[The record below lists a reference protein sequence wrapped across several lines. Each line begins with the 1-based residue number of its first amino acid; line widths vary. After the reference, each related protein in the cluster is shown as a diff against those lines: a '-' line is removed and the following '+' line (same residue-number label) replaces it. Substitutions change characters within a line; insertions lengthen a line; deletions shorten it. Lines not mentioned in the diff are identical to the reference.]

1 MKKAGDPAEFGK
13 LRSLFWPIHSY
24 ELKKMAPMFFMFFCI
39 SFVYTIVRDTKD
51 TLIVTAPGSGAEA
64 IPFLKVWCVV
74 PAAILLMLLYSK
86 LSNTLSKERLFYTT
100 IFPFIVFFGLF
111 GFVIYPMRNTIQPHE
126 TAAYLRTILP
136 ASAAGKG
143 IIAIIENWPLAV
155 FYILAELWGSMILS
169 LAFWGFANEIT
180 RIHEAKRFYGLLGIG
195 ANFALIF
202 SGRAIVWASNAGEG
216 DGYAQ
221 CLKVLMFM
229 VVIAGLAVIATY
241 SWMQRNVLTDPLYYE
256 AAAIPQKKKEK
267 PKLSMKESLLFLTRS
282 KYLGCIALIVIA
294 YGASINLVE
303 VVWKSQLKLQ
313 YPNPKEYSA
322 FMGHFSEMTG
332 IITMFM
338 FLFVSHNVI
347 RRLGWTF
354 AAMVTPVVLAL
365 TGSLFLLFMVYGE
378 SLTDYLVAF
387 STTPLM
393 MAVLFGAAQNILS
406 KSAKYSLFDPTKEM
420 AYIPLDPESKV
431 KGKAAIDV
439 VGARL
444 GKSGGS
450 FVQQGLMIFMPTV
463 ASMAPIVGVACL
475 LIIGVWILA
484 VRTLGGKYET
494 LITSLGETEV
504 GVAKPGAAIKTTS
517 RLAT

>member
-1 MKKAGDPAEFGK
+1 MSKPPTGPAEFGK
-13 LRSLFWPIHSY
+13 IRSIFWPIHSY
-24 ELKKMAPMFFMFFCI
+24 ELRKMLPMFFMFFCI

-74 PAAILLMLLYSK
+74 PAAIFFMLIYSS
-86 LSNTLSKERLFYTT
+86 LSNSLSKERLFYAT
-100 IFPFIVFFGLF
+100 ILPFIAFFGLF
-111 GFVIYPMRNTIQPHE
+111 GFVIYPMREMLQPGAE
-126 TAAYLRTILP
+126 TVASLQAFLP

-143 IIAIIENWPLAV
+143 IISILHHWPLAL

-169 LAFWGFANEIT
+169 LAFWGFANDIT

-195 ANFALIF
+195 ANLALVF

-216 DGYAQ
+216 EAYTQ
-221 CLKVLMFM
+221 SLKVLMFL
-229 VVIAGLAVIATY
+229 VVAAGFAVVWTY
-241 SWMQRNVLTDPLYYE
+241 SWMQRNVLTDPRYYE
-256 AAAIPQKKKEK
+256 AAGAPKAKKEK
-267 PKLSMKESLLFLTRS
+267 PKLSMMESVRFLGRS
-282 KYLGCIALIVIA
+282 KYLGCIAIIVVA

-332 IITMFM
+332 IVTMFM
-338 FLFVSHNVI
+338 FIFVSHNVI

-354 AAMVTPVVLAL
+354 AALVTPVVLGI
-365 TGSLFLLFMVYGE
+365 TGGLFLLFMVYGE
-378 SLTDYLVAF
+378 LTRNFLLTF

-393 MAVLFGAAQNILS
+393 MAVVFGAAQNILS

-450 FVQQGLMIFMPTV
+450 FVQQGLMLFMPTV
-463 ASMAPIVGVACL
+463 ASMAPIVGLACL
-475 LIIGVWILA
+475 LILGCWILA
-484 VRTLGGKYET
+484 ARNLGKKYEE
-494 LITSLGETEV
+494 LVAGREEEV
-504 GVAKPGAAIKTTS
+504 PSQSAPARKTA
-517 RLAT
+517 LKHA